1 MVLMT
6 ENIEFSNE
14 GMTKIKQAASEFK
27 DTVVNYFKD
36 NNVEVKDWKFSVE
49 HSEANYIVDAS
60 VKIVIKPKKPE

>member
-1 MVLMT
+1 
-6 ENIEFSNE
+6 
-14 GMTKIKQAASEFK
+14 MTKIKQAASEFK